1 MKNLNI
7 IVAMSAD
14 RAIGRAGDLI
24 WHLRQDLRHFKE
36 LTMGHPIVMGRRTW
50 QSLPKGALPGRRNI
64 VVSRN
69 PDFSAPG
76 AEVFSTLAEAIEA
89 AGEGA
94 FIIGGGQIYAAALPL
109 ASALHLTEIDASF
122 PDADTHFP
130 PVSPADWTEDEC
142 GDWETDEK
150 SGLRYRFRTLR
161 R

>member
-50 QSLPKGALPGRRNI
+50 ESLPKGALPGRRNI

-69 PDFSAPG
+69 AAFSAPG
-76 AEVFSTLAEAIEA
+76 AEVFANLDEAIEA

-130 PVSPADWTEDEC
+130 PVSPAEWHEDEC
-142 GDWETDEK
+142 GGWETDEK